1 MKRILS
7 FSAVVLSASVCA
19 QAAPTP
25 ANLGDG
31 YPANALTVTRQAGS
45 NGPVL
50 YLTVRARKFEETG
63 GGSSRLEGDVA
74 MANAGQDTNG
84 SQFFFVYK
92 DSPLQAQYS
101 LFGKVIKGLDI
112 VKKVGEGGDDNAY
125 AQQSGGGHPKVEIT
139 LQTVTVSA
147 VNA

>member
-74 MANAGQDTNG
+74 MQFPYGLAQGDRATMTRAGMVTFTNNVTLLYG
-84 SQFFFVYK
+84 GQVIRGTKLVFDGHSGV
-92 DSPLQAQYS
+92 LEMN
-101 LFGKVIKGLDI
+101 GKRMLSGLPAC
-112 VKKVGEGGDDNAY
+112 KVP
-125 AQQSGGGHPKVEIT
+125 HC
-139 LQTVTVSA
+139 
-147 VNA
+147 